1 MHLLVTNVFFDPF
14 SYGGATVVA
23 EEVVRELARKTDW
36 QITVVSVSS
45 SLGIEPYHMVRTQG
59 AGVDHIIISVPQLL
73 AGADNYLNSQVE
85 TIFEQLVNSI
95 TPDVVHAHCVQNIGA
110 GGLRAVN
117 AQGIPL
123 IISVHDFWWLCER
136 QFMITGKGRYCGRE
150 RINPDL
156 CASCVDSISSN
167 RARDRILRDVL
178 NNASV
183 ITYPSRFA
191 RDLHERSGIDE
202 SRGIVWPNGVRLP
215 NPTFF
220 ERQAERRLRD
230 PRLSFGFVGGP
241 SQIKGWPVIK
251 EAFKKLDRNDF
262 IVNVVDASADRSWW
276 RQGDF
281 SDLPGEWRISPRY
294 TQERLDDFY
303 VEIDALLFLSQ
314 WKETFGLALREA
326 AARGLDI
333 VQTEGGGTTEY
344 DGFGNARVVQ
354 IGDGPEKVAIELN
367 ALLEGYRNGRP
378 GRVRGYS
385 EQADDLIRIINNLV
399 DF

>member
-85 TIFEQLVNSI
+85 MIFEQLVNSI

-136 QFMITGKGRYCGRE
+136 QFMITGKGRYCRRE

-251 EAFKKLDRNDF
+251 EAFNKLDRNDF

-399 DF
+399 DL